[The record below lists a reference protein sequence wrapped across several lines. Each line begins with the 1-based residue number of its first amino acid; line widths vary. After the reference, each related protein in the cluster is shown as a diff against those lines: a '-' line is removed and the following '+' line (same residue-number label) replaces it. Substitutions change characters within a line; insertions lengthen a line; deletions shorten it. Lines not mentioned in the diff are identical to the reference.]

1 MSGDS
6 AAFDHLIHWVGDL
19 EGAATAYADAGLP
32 VHDAL
37 AMDGFR
43 NSAWGIDDERSVELA
58 TVTDWEAVT
67 ASTYAGSLEIL
78 KPAVDALAAGGR
90 SGDGLITFAIDVA
103 DAAATAERLRAA
115 GHEVDE
121 APVWFEDRGV
131 GFLEVFVRDAPS
143 YFPFFITYDPPRAE
157 LATMRAAYRQEHGIV
172 PPPNPGDLAALLIR
186 TPEPESEARLL
197 GELSGCAVDGAVVR
211 LSGGEVRFEQGAP
224 AGLYGFVVRGVDV
237 PGGEIEIAG
246 VTVRSEPD

>member
-1 MSGDS
+1 MSGES

-19 EGAATAYADAGLP
+19 EGAAAEYTGIGLP

-37 AMDGFR
+37 AMEGFR
-43 NSAWGIDDERSVELA
+43 NSAWGIDDERYVELA

-103 DAAATAERLRAA
+103 DAAATAERLRDA

-131 GFLEVFVRDAPS
+131 GFLEIFVRDAPS

-157 LATMRAAYRQEHGIV
+157 LGKTRAAYRKEHGIEQ
-172 PPPNPGDLAALLIR
+172 PLNPGDLVALLIR
-186 TPEPESEARLL
+186 TPDPASEAHLL
-197 GELSGCAVDGAVVR
+197 GELSGCTVDGTVVR
-211 LSGGEVRFEQGAP
+211 LPGGEVRFEQGAP